1 MKTDLQL
8 KKDIQAELEWDPSIK
23 AAPVGVAVKDGVVV
37 LTGHLDTYAERSAV
51 QKAVQRV
58 QGVHAVAL
66 ELDVRLDPNHLR
78 GDAEIAAAAETA
90 LRWHALVPHD
100 RIQVTVEKGWASLKG
115 EVDWQ
120 YQREAAEKAIRNLT
134 GLIGLSNNI
143 TLKQVTT
150 PTDVGARIRTALI
163 RQAVDEA
170 KSISVE
176 VKGSTVTLNGK
187 VHSWAERSA
196 AYTAAWSVP
205 GVSTVLNELKVAL

>member
-23 AAPVGVAVKDGVVV
+23 AAQVGVAVKDGVVV

-58 QGVHAVAL
+58 QGVHAIAM
-66 ELDVRLDPNHLR
+66 ELDVKLDPGHKR

-90 LRWHALVPHD
+90 LRWHAMVPHD
-100 RIQVTVEKGWASLKG
+100 RIQATVDKGWVSLKG

-120 YQREAAEKAIRNLT
+120 YQRDAAEKAVRDLT
-134 GLIGLSNNI
+134 GIVGLSNNI
-143 TLKQVTT
+143 KLKQVTT
-150 PTDVGARIRTALI
+150 PSDVGARIRTALI
-163 RQAVDEA
+163 RQAADEA
-170 KSISVE
+170 KGIEVD
-176 VKGSTVTLNGK
+176 VKGATVTLRGK

-205 GVSTVLNELKVAL
+205 GISTVLNELKVGL